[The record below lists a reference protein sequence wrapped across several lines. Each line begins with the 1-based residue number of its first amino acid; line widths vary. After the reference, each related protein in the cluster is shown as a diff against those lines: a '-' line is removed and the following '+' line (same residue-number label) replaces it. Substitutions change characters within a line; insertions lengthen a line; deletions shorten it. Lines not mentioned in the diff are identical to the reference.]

1 LIAIDVWDGI
11 PAQVAIFTNNSGWTH
26 PVLMLGGQA
35 GIMPTYNCGYDY
47 VFVIGGDGIIKWRG
61 VPTSSALA
69 GAVSDAIS
77 ELSTS
82 PAPEGVVALH
92 RLLPGYPNPF
102 NPMTNIPFEL
112 AGSEGQVDVQL
123 DILDIRGR
131 VVRTL
136 VDGFR
141 AGGQRY
147 ISTWDGTDQTGRK
160 MPSGTYM
167 SRLKVQGLEPQA
179 RLLTLVK

>member
-1 LIAIDVWDGI
+1 MIAIDVWDGN
-11 PAQVAIFTNNSGWTH
+11 PAQVSIFTINSGWTH

-35 GIMPTYNCGYDY
+35 GILSDYNCGYDY

-61 VPTSSALA
+61 VPTNSTLA
-69 GAVSDAIS
+69 GAVSDAIG
-77 ELSTS
+77 ELATS
-82 PAPEGVVALH
+82 AAPEGVVARH
-92 RLLPGYPNPF
+92 KLLQGYPNPF

-112 AGSEGQVDVQL
+112 ADSQGQVAVQL

-141 AGGQRY
+141 SGGQRY
-147 ISTWDGTDQTGRK
+147 VSTWDGTDQTGRK

-167 SRLKVQGLEPQA
+167 SRLRIQGLEPQA